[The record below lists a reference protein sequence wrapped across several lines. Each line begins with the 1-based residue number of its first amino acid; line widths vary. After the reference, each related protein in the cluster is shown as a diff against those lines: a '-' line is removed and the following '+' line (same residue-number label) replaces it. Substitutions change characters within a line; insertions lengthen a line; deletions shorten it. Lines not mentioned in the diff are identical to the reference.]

1 MKVNKD
7 SLFAVLTKCAGKIN
21 QEIKEPNYGG
31 CGVIAAAVA
40 KELKSRN
47 IPVEVVTPVYNTYS
61 VPPKKA
67 VQSVIETNRKL
78 NNSRV
83 DDAGVNRDHLAVR
96 FKLGRLIRTWDTD
109 AGVSSAKVFGEYK
122 RYPCEYPFGEGFTVE
137 EAEAL
142 AKDKAGWNSRF
153 DRRQIRKV
161 NRIVKET
168 FMELK

>member
-7 SLFAVLTKCAGKIN
+7 SLFAVLAKCAKTIN
-21 QEIKEPNYGG
+21 QEVISPNYGG
-31 CGVIAAAVA
+31 CCVIATAVA

-47 IPVEVVTPVYNTYS
+47 IPVEVVTPVYNKYYVS
-61 VPPKKA
+61 PKKA
-67 VQSVIETNRKL
+67 VQKVIENNRKL
-78 NNSRV
+78 TNYQV
-83 DDAGVNRDHLAVR
+83 DNAKVNRNHFAVR
-96 FKLGRLIRTWDTD
+96 FKLGKLIRTWETEV
-109 AGVSSAKVFGEYK
+109 GISPAKTFGKYK
-122 RYPCEYPFGEGFTVE
+122 EYPCEYPFGEGFTAE

-142 AKDKAGWNSRF
+142 AKDKKGWNSSF